1 MPKIPTFQATG
12 TITTEAPSVTTNIQL
27 SPTATPAA
35 ALVKPV
41 TQIAEYYEREKLI
54 ADKAEAEKQY
64 LELSI
69 ELDEIEN
76 NAGKLFNPTEAQ
88 STFDSQSRFLVK
100 QKLDQSKNKRVKK
113 MMSDLFDQDIIVRKN
128 NVKKKSREELD
139 KQEEYNYNTKY
150 EISLSKYKL
159 ASSQE
164 EKDFYQNQM
173 FLNQESRSLYFKD
186 SESTKNIAMDSI
198 KKDLLVTDVEQLIEN
213 NQFQTAKNI
222 LEDVDNTPYLD
233 ADKREELLNKTKEQT
248 NVLFYYEGFKTGND
262 YLVGADEDNADT
274 LKLIEEMSM
283 RENYFN
289 KEGKPKNDAELFL
302 SVDNSFKNVG
312 RLSPSYK
319 QILKQGVLS
328 SPANGIPTPQIV
340 RALRIADAA
349 DQSGRLDEY
358 TTGEELKFYRSYLAA
373 RKIQGKTES
382 EAYEMAVKAK
392 DISLKLSSLPQY
404 QRKRQTTF
412 KEIRKEYGGIK
423 STNLTQIL
431 SYGESLFDL
440 YIGLGSSPDEA
451 RKQVSKD
458 LKKDIR
464 VIDDY
469 GYLKRDINPYKS
481 IGGLEEIKPTK
492 EFIINKYLPDEDPDD
507 FYLTYTGAGEFAI
520 YNRDVPHIQY
530 NDKGMPMLFNYNQMI
545 SFKNQIKEKRKD
557 VAKEQLSEKEVR
569 IKERQRIL
577 SDLKKLKVPSGFGEP
592 SE

>member
-1 MPKIPTFQATG
+1 MPKIPTFQARG

-262 YLVGADEDNADT
+262 YLVGADDDNADT

>member
-1 MPKIPTFQATG
+1 MPKIPTFQPRG
-12 TITTEAPSVTTNIQL
+12 QITTEAPSVRTGLQL
-27 SPTATPAA
+27 SPTATTAA

-41 TQIAEYYEREKLI
+41 TQIAEYYEREKMI

-113 MMSDLFDQDIIVRKN
+113 MMSDLFNQDIIVRKN

-186 SESTKNIAMDSI
+186 SESTKNIAIDTI

-213 NQFQTAKNI
+213 NQFESAKNI
-222 LEDVDNTPYLD
+222 LEDIDNTPFLD
-233 ADKREELLNKTKEQT
+233 SDKREELLNKTKEQT
-248 NVLFYYEGFKTGND
+248 NVSFYYEGFKTGND
-262 YLVGADEDNADT
+262 YLVGADEDNKET
-274 LKLIEEMSM
+274 LKAIEQMAM
-283 RENYFN
+283 RENF
-289 KEGKPKNDAELFL
+289 GKKNDAELFI
-302 SVDNSFKNVG
+302 SVDQSFKNVG
-312 RLSPSYK
+312 RLSPSYQ
-319 QILKQGVLS
+319 QILKQGVLA
-328 SPANGIPTPQIV
+328 SPANGLPTPQIV

-358 TTGEELKFYRSYLAA
+358 TTNEEKKFYRSYLVA
-373 RKIQGKTES
+373 RRILGKTES
-382 EAYEMAVKAK
+382 EAYEMAVKSK

-404 QRKRQTTF
+404 QKKRQTTF
-412 KEIRKEYGGIK
+412 KQIRKTYGQIK
-423 STNLTQIL
+423 STNLTEIL
-431 SYGESLFDL
+431 SYGESLYDL
-440 YIGLGSSPDEA
+440 YIGLGSSPDQA
-451 RKQVSKD
+451 QDQIKKD
-458 LKKDIR
+458 LKNDIEI
-464 VIDDY
+464 IDDY
-469 GYLKRDINPYKS
+469 GYLKRNIYPYRS

-492 EFIINKYLPDEDPDD
+492 EFIINKYLPEEDPDD

-520 YNRDVPHIQY
+520 YNREVPHTYY
-530 NDKGMPMLFNYNQMI
+530 NDEGIPMLFNYNDMV
-545 SFKNQIKEKRKD
+545 SFKEQMKTKSKQEAKEKLLS
-557 VAKEQLSEKEVR
+557 KETVVKQRQKKLSELA
-569 IKERQRIL
+569 QT
-577 SDLKKLKVPSGFGEP
+577 KVKSGFGEP
-592 SE
+592 LE

>member
-1 MPKIPTFQATG
+1 MPKIPTFQARG
-12 TITTEAPSVTTNIQL
+12 QITTEAPSVRTGLQL
-27 SPTATPAA
+27 SPTATTAA

-41 TQIAEYYEREKLI
+41 TQIAEYYEREKMI

-113 MMSDLFDQDIIVRKN
+113 MMSDLFNQDIIVRKN

-150 EISLSKYKL
+150 EISISKYKL

-186 SESTKNIAMDSI
+186 SESTKNIAIDTI

-213 NQFQTAKNI
+213 NQFESAKNI
-222 LEDVDNTPYLD
+222 LEDIDNTPFLD
-233 ADKREELLNKTKEQT
+233 SDKREELLNKTKEQT
-248 NVLFYYEGFKTGND
+248 NVSFYYEGFKTGND
-262 YLVGADEDNADT
+262 YLVGADEDNKET
-274 LKLIEEMSM
+274 LKAIEQMAM
-283 RENYFN
+283 RENF
-289 KEGKPKNDAELFL
+289 GKKNDAELFI
-302 SVDNSFKNVG
+302 SVDQSFKNVG
-312 RLSPSYK
+312 RLSPSYQ
-319 QILKQGVLS
+319 QILKQGVLA
-328 SPANGIPTPQIV
+328 SPVNGLPTPQIV

-358 TTGEELKFYRSYLAA
+358 TTNEEKKFYRSYLAA
-373 RKIQGKTES
+373 RRIKGKTES

-392 DISLKLSSLPQY
+392 DVSLKLSSLPQY
-404 QRKRQTTF
+404 QKKRETTF
-412 KEIRKEYGGIK
+412 KEIRKTYGEIK
-423 STNLTQIL
+423 STNLTEIL
-431 SYGESLFDL
+431 SYGESLYDL

-451 RKQVSKD
+451 QDQIKKD
-458 LKKDIR
+458 LKNDIEI
-464 VIDDY
+464 IDNY
-469 GYLKRDINPYKS
+469 GYLKRDIYPYKS

-492 EFIINKYLPDEDPDD
+492 EFIINKYLPEEDPDD

-520 YNRDVPHIQY
+520 YNREVPHTYY
-530 NDKGMPMLFNYNQMI
+530 NDEGIPMLFNYNDMV
-545 SFKNQIKEKRKD
+545 SFKEQMKTKSKQEAKEKLF
-557 VAKEQLSEKEVR
+557 AKETVVKQRQKKLSELA
-569 IKERQRIL
+569 QT
-577 SDLKKLKVPSGFGEP
+577 KVKSGFGEP
-592 SE
+592 LE

>member
-262 YLVGADEDNADT
+262 YLVGADDDNADT

>member
-1 MPKIPTFQATG
+1 MPKIPTFQPRG
-12 TITTEAPSVTTNIQL
+12 QITTEAPSVRTGLQL
-27 SPTATPAA
+27 SPTATTAA

-41 TQIAEYYEREKLI
+41 TQIAEYYEREKMI

-113 MMSDLFDQDIIVRKN
+113 MMSDLFNQDIIVRKN

-186 SESTKNIAMDSI
+186 SESTKNIAIDTI

-213 NQFQTAKNI
+213 NQFESAKNI
-222 LEDVDNTPYLD
+222 LEDIDNTPFLD
-233 ADKREELLNKTKEQT
+233 SDKREELLNKTKEQT
-248 NVLFYYEGFKTGND
+248 NVSFYYEGFKTGND
-262 YLVGADEDNADT
+262 YLVGADEDNKET
-274 LKLIEEMSM
+274 LKAIEQMAM
-283 RENYFN
+283 RENF
-289 KEGKPKNDAELFL
+289 GKKNDAELFI
-302 SVDNSFKNVG
+302 SVDQSFKNVG
-312 RLSPSYK
+312 RLSPSYQ
-319 QILKQGVLS
+319 QILKQGVLA
-328 SPANGIPTPQIV
+328 SPVNGLPTPQIV

-358 TTGEELKFYRSYLAA
+358 TTNEEKKFYRSYLAA
-373 RKIQGKTES
+373 RRIKGKTES

-392 DISLKLSSLPQY
+392 DVSLKLSSLPQY
-404 QRKRQTTF
+404 QKKRETTF
-412 KEIRKEYGGIK
+412 KEIRKTYGEIK
-423 STNLTQIL
+423 STNLTEIL
-431 SYGESLFDL
+431 SYGESLYDL

-451 RKQVSKD
+451 QDQIKKD
-458 LKKDIR
+458 LKNDIEI
-464 VIDDY
+464 IDDY
-469 GYLKRDINPYKS
+469 GYLKRNIYPYRS

-492 EFIINKYLPDEDPDD
+492 EFIINKYLPEEDPDD

-520 YNRDVPHIQY
+520 YNREVPHTYY
-530 NDKGMPMLFNYNQMI
+530 NDEGIPMLFNYNDMV
-545 SFKNQIKEKRKD
+545 SFKEQMKTKSKQEAKEKLF
-557 VAKEQLSEKEVR
+557 AKETVVKQRQKKLSELA
-569 IKERQRIL
+569 QT
-577 SDLKKLKVPSGFGEP
+577 KVKSGFGEP
-592 SE
+592 LE

>member
-1 MPKIPTFQATG
+1 MPKIPTFQARG
-12 TITTEAPSVTTNIQL
+12 TITAEAPSVTTNIQI

-35 ALVKPV
+35 ALLKPV

-69 ELDEIEN
+69 ELDEIETN
-76 NAGKLFNPTEAQ
+76 SGKLFNPTEAQ

-113 MMSDLFDQDIIVRKN
+113 MMSDLFNQDIIVRKN

-139 KQEEYNYNTKY
+139 KQEKYNYNTKY

-186 SESTKNIAMDSI
+186 SESTKNIAIDNI

-213 NQFQTAKNI
+213 NQFESAKNI
-222 LEDVDNTPYLD
+222 LEDVDNTPFLD
-233 ADKREELLNKTKEQT
+233 ADKREDLLNKTKEQT
-248 NVLFYYEGFKTGND
+248 NVSLYYEGFKTGND

-274 LKLIEEMSM
+274 LKSIEEMSM

-302 SVDNSFKNVG
+302 GVDKSFKNVG

-328 SPANGIPTPQIV
+328 SPANGLPTPQIV

-358 TTGEELKFYRSYLAA
+358 TTGEELKFYRSYLVA
-373 RKIQGKTES
+373 RRILGKTES
-382 EAYEMAVKAK
+382 EAYEMAVKSK
-392 DISLKLSSLPQY
+392 DVALKLSSLPQY
-404 QRKRQTTF
+404 RRKRETTF
-412 KEIRKEYGGIK
+412 KEIRKEYSKIK
-423 STNLTQIL
+423 STNLTEIL
-431 SYGESLFDL
+431 SYGESLYDL

-451 RKQVSKD
+451 RKQITKD
-458 LKKDIR
+458 LKNDIK

-520 YNRDVPHIQY
+520 YNRNVPHTYY
-530 NDKGMPMLFNYNQMI
+530 NDEGVPMLFTYDNML
-545 SFKNQIKEKRKD
+545 SFKEQIKIKSKEKTKE
-557 VAKEQLSEKEVR
+557 KLGKKQESFIEQLEETKPF
-569 IKERQRIL
+569 
-577 SDLKKLKVPSGFGEP
+577 LKATP
-592 SE
+592 

>member
-1 MPKIPTFQATG
+1 MPKIPTFQARG
-12 TITTEAPSVTTNIQL
+12 QITTEAPSVRTGIQI

-41 TQIAEYYEREKLI
+41 TEIAEYYEREKMI

-88 STFDSQSRFLVK
+88 STFDSQSTFLVK

-113 MMSDLFDQDIIVRKN
+113 MMSDLFNQDIIVRKN

-186 SESTKNIAMDSI
+186 SESTKNIAIDNI

-213 NQFQTAKNI
+213 NQFESAKNI
-222 LEDVDNTPYLD
+222 LEDVDNTPFLD
-233 ADKREELLNKTKEQT
+233 ADKREDLLNKTKEQT
-248 NVLFYYEGFKTGND
+248 NVSLYYEGFKTGND

-274 LKLIEEMSM
+274 LKSIEEMSM

-302 SVDNSFKNVG
+302 GVDKSFKNVG

-328 SPANGIPTPQIV
+328 SPANGLPTPQIV

-358 TTGEELKFYRSYLAA
+358 TTGEELKFYRSYLVA
-373 RKIQGKTES
+373 RRILGKTES
-382 EAYEMAVKAK
+382 EAYEMAVKSK
-392 DISLKLSSLPQY
+392 DVALKLSSLPQY
-404 QRKRQTTF
+404 RRKRETTF
-412 KEIRKEYGGIK
+412 KEIRKTYSDIK
-423 STNLTQIL
+423 STNLTEIL
-431 SYGESLFDL
+431 SYGESLYDL
-440 YIGLGSSPDEA
+440 YVGLGSSPNEA
-451 RKQVSKD
+451 RIQITKD
-458 LKKDIR
+458 LKNDIK

-520 YNRDVPHIQY
+520 YNRDVPHTYY
-530 NDKGMPMLFNYNQMI
+530 NDEGVPMLFTYENMV
-545 SFKNQIKEKRKD
+545 SFKEQIKIKSKGKTKEKLGK
-557 VAKEQLSEKEVR
+557 KQESFIEQLEKT
-569 IKERQRIL
+569 KPF
-577 SDLKKLKVPSGFGEP
+577 LKTIP
-592 SE
+592 

>member
-1 MPKIPTFQATG
+1 MPKIPTFQARG
-12 TITTEAPSVTTNIQL
+12 QITTEAPSVRTGLQL
-27 SPTATPAA
+27 SPTATTAA

-41 TQIAEYYEREKLI
+41 TQIAEYYEREKMI

-64 LELSI
+64 LELSV

-113 MMSDLFDQDIIVRKN
+113 MMSDLFNQDIIVRKN

-186 SESTKNIAMDSI
+186 SESTKNIAIDTI

-213 NQFQTAKNI
+213 NQFESAKNI
-222 LEDVDNTPYLD
+222 LEDVDNTPFLD
-233 ADKREELLNKTKEQT
+233 ADKREDLLNKTKEQT
-248 NVLFYYEGFKTGND
+248 NVSLYYEGFKTGND

-274 LKLIEEMSM
+274 LKSIEEMSM

-302 SVDNSFKNVG
+302 GVDKSFKNVG

-328 SPANGIPTPQIV
+328 SPANGLPTPQIV

-358 TTGEELKFYRSYLAA
+358 TTGEELKFYRSYLVA
-373 RKIQGKTES
+373 RRILGKTES
-382 EAYEMAVKAK
+382 EAYEMAVKSK
-392 DISLKLSSLPQY
+392 DVALKLSSLPQY
-404 QRKRQTTF
+404 RRKRETTF
-412 KEIRKEYGGIK
+412 KEIRKEYSKIK
-423 STNLTQIL
+423 STNLTEIL
-431 SYGESLFDL
+431 SYGESLYDL

-451 RKQVSKD
+451 RKQITKD
-458 LKKDIR
+458 LKNDIK

-520 YNRDVPHIQY
+520 YNRNVPHTYY
-530 NDKGMPMLFNYNQMI
+530 NDEGVPMLFTYDNML
-545 SFKNQIKEKRKD
+545 SFKEQIKIKSKEKTKE
-557 VAKEQLSEKEVR
+557 KLGKKQESFIEQLEETKPF
-569 IKERQRIL
+569 
-577 SDLKKLKVPSGFGEP
+577 LKATP
-592 SE
+592 